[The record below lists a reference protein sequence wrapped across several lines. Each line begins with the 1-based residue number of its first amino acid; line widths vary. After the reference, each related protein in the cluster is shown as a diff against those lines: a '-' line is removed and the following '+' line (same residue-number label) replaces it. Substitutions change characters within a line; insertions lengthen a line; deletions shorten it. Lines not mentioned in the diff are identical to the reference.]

1 MKSYTNN
8 QYRKSNHFSRSNQAR
23 PSSVSLPIPVGVS
36 NAGLNYISEKSITL
50 NELMR
55 IKDVCRSH
63 PSDHYMLTPS
73 AIQHLGIK
81 TDGSTIEAYTPP
93 NSSEIRSFVKCV
105 LPKTPKGIGT
115 QVKNWIVFKISLG
128 RPVHYPEIF
137 HFLQQEFN
145 INPLT
150 QEKFPE
156 IVQRIYNA
164 IFVSLCKVSLKRT
177 NRPGKNS
184 HWIKDLSKQDQ
195 QEISANYFKMKT
207 VPRGP
212 KRVKLSND
220 YDSIHNYN
228 GKPEGS
234 IIIDEKIQKETEKEV
249 NKSNNDNGK
258 FVEKEINESY
268 ENIIEKET
276 EMTAP

>member
-1 MKSYTNN
+1 MKSYSKN
-8 QYRKSNHFSRSNQAR
+8 QYRKSNHFGRCNQAR
-23 PSSVSLPIPVGVS
+23 PSSVSLPIPVFVS
-36 NAGLNYISEKSITL
+36 NVGLNYISEKSITL
-50 NELMR
+50 NKLIR
-55 IKDVCRSH
+55 IKDVCCSH

-73 AIQHLGIK
+73 AIKHLGIK

-115 QVKNWIVFKISLG
+115 MVKNWIVFKLSLG

-184 HWIKDLSKQDQ
+184 HWIKDLSIRDQ
-195 QEISANYFKMKT
+195 QEILANYFKMKT

-212 KRVKLSND
+212 KRVKLSNH
-220 YDSIHNYN
+220 YDARYN
-228 GKPEGS
+228 N
-234 IIIDEKIQKETEKEV
+234 TEKEEGL
-249 NKSNNDNGK
+249 NK
-258 FVEKEINESY
+258 INE
-268 ENIIEKET
+268 NIPQEKQTKKRRRKKSKQIE
-276 EMTAP
+276 